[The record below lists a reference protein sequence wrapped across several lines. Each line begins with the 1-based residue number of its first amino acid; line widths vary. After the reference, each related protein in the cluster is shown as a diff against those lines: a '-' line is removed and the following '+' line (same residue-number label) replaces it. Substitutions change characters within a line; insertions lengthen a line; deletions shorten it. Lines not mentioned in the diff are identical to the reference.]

1 MAFMTYH
8 KWAEQNGYVRND
20 NWLDLPDAK
29 KMLRCR
35 NNLLD
40 KEVRSGLTPEEEK
53 EGDAFDDY
61 WMMAF
66 EYGLSTVDEVVKF
79 RVNYFMEIAGESL
92 DSKRKL
98 QMRNSI
104 EAEIRMKFAEL
115 DDYITKKNWKVKAN

>member
-29 KMLRCR
+29 RMMRRRDK
-35 NNLLD
+35 LLD
-40 KEVRSGLTPEEEK
+40 KEVKRGLTLEEGK
-53 EGDAFDDY
+53 EVEVFEDY
-61 WMMAF
+61 WMLAF

-79 RVNYFMEIAGESL
+79 RVNYFMEVAGDGL

-98 QMRNSI
+98 QMRNSF
-104 EAEIRMKFAEL
+104 EAEVRMKFAEL
-115 DDYITKKNWKVKAN
+115 DDYITKKNWRVK